1 MQVTRNLTD
10 FENELLGNVSKEQL
24 MTFTKEIA
32 KEVRLSGTEEE
43 LRAFKYAKDQL
54 ESFGIQTELVFSNGY
69 ISLPGDASLQISGK
83 NYECITHAMSKP
95 VNNLEAEVIDVG
107 SGSDKEFQESNVKGK
122 VVVIDGL
129 ATPGTVK
136 KAETYGAAGAI
147 FVNAKHTHQMIV
159 SPVWGTPVPETA
171 SLLPGIPV
179 LSVNNEIGQSIRNQL
194 AYGENGCKISNEVDT
209 RFRLIPT
216 LTAEIK
222 GSEDPDKFVLFSGH
236 IDSWYYGVMD
246 NGTANAVMLEL
257 ARILSNYQGKLKR
270 SLRFAFWSGHSHGR
284 YAGSAWYCDTHW
296 EDLTENC
303 VLHVNVDSVGA
314 KDANVLT
321 EANCMNE
328 TKDLAKD
335 VIGALTGEKFEGGRF
350 GRAGDQSFWG
360 TGTPSLF
367 MGLSEQEPSNEPAAA
382 AFGQLFGGG
391 RSGGFGWWWHTTEDT
406 LDKIDPDNLKRDC
419 EIYLAI
425 VYRALTDPII
435 PVNQLA
441 SVEEIEIGLRDW
453 QTKANGHFDLS
464 LSIDR
469 VAKLKESAI
478 KLQDLIKAIDYSD
491 KEKVAFINE
500 TLMEISRVLVP
511 LNYVKGDIFDHDLAL
526 KQPVIP
532 KLSAIEELIKAE
544 KDSNQYHFIY
554 NSLVRKSNEV
564 NYALKTAAKIIEQA
578 IDEN

>member
-107 SGSDKEFQESNVKGK
+107 SGSDKEFQDNNVKGK

-129 ATPGTVK
+129 ATPGTVQ

-194 AYGENGCKISNEVDT
+194 ANGENGCKISNEVDT

-453 QTKANGHFDLS
+453 QTKADGHFDLS

>member
-10 FENELLGNVSKEQL
+10 FENELLGNISKEQL

-69 ISLPGDASLQISGK
+69 ISLPGDANLQISGE

-159 SPVWGTPVPETA
+159 SPVWGTPVPETV
-171 SLLPGIPV
+171 SLLPEIPV
-179 LSVNNEIGQSIRNQL
+179 LSVNNENGLSIRNQL
-194 AYGENGCKISNEVDT
+194 ANGENGCKISNEVDT

-257 ARILSNYQGKLKR
+257 ARILSNHQGKLKR

-296 EDLTENC
+296 EDLAENC

-441 SVEEIEIGLRDW
+441 SVEEIEMGLRDW

-469 VAKLKESAI
+469 VSKLKESAI
-478 KLQDLIKAIDYSD
+478 KLQDLIKTIDYSD
-491 KEKVAFINE
+491 KEKVVLINE

>member
-335 VIGALTGEKFEGGRF
+335 IIGALTGEKFEGGRF

-453 QTKANGHFDLS
+453 QTKADGHFDLS

-578 IDEN
+578 IDKN

>member
-10 FENELLGNVSKEQL
+10 FENELLGNVSKEEL

-43 LRAFKYAKDQL
+43 LSAFKYAKSQL
-54 ESFGIQTELVFSNGY
+54 ESFGIQTELVFSNSY
-69 ISLPGDASLQISGK
+69 ISLPGDATLQVSGEK
-83 NYECITHAMSKP
+83 FECITHAMSKP
-95 VNNLEAEVIDVG
+95 VNNLESKVIDVG
-107 SGSDKEFQESNVKGK
+107 SGSDKEYQENNVEGK
-122 VVVIDGL
+122 VVLIEGL
-129 ATPGTVK
+129 ATPGNVK
-136 KAETYGAAGAI
+136 KAESYRAVGAI
-147 FVNAKHTHQMIV
+147 FINAKHTHQMIV
-159 SPVWGTPVPETA
+159 SPVWGTPVPETV
-171 SLLPGIPV
+171 SLLPEIPV
-179 LSVNNEIGQSIRNQL
+179 LSVNFDNGKSIRNKL
-194 AYGENGCKISNEVDT
+194 SKGENDCKISTEVDT
-209 RFRLIPT
+209 GFRLIPT

-257 ARILSNYQGKLKR
+257 ARILSKYQDKLKR

-303 VLHVNVDSVGA
+303 ALHINIDSVGA
-314 KDANVLT
+314 KDATVLT
-321 EANCMNE
+321 EANCMKE

-335 VIGALTGEKFEGGRF
+335 VIDALTGENFEGGRF

-367 MGLSEQEPSNEPAAA
+367 MSLSEQEPYNGPAAA

-391 RSGGFGWWWHTTEDT
+391 KSGGLGWWWHTTEDT
-406 LDKIDPDNLKRDC
+406 LDKIDPENLKRDC
-419 EIYLAI
+419 EIYLAL
-425 VYRALTDPII
+425 VYRALTDSII
-435 PVNQLA
+435 PINQLA
-441 SVEEIEIGLRDW
+441 CIEEIENGLKDW
-453 QTKANGHFDLS
+453 QDKAKGIFDLS
-464 LSIDR
+464 LSINR
-469 VAKLKESAI
+469 ASKLKAEAI
-478 KLQDLIKAIDYSD
+478 KFQELIKTIDYSD
-491 KEKVAFINE
+491 RKRVAFINE

-532 KLSAIEELIKAE
+532 KLSAIEELIEAD
-544 KDSNQYHFIY
+544 KDTDQYHFIY
-554 NSLVRKSNEV
+554 NSLIRKSNEV
-564 NYALKTAAKIIEQA
+564 NYALKNAIKIMEKAIE
-578 IDEN
+578 EN

>member
-107 SGSDKEFQESNVKGK
+107 SGSDKEFQDNNVKGK

-129 ATPGTVK
+129 ATPGTVQ

-194 AYGENGCKISNEVDT
+194 ANGENGCKISNEVDT

-335 VIGALTGEKFEGGRF
+335 IIGALTGEKFEGGRF

-453 QTKANGHFDLS
+453 QTKADGHFDLS